1 MHAVPKSITAA
12 GGTGRPAE
20 SGYHLR
26 PTHRWPAISPRR
38 FAVRMHGGFAWALLL
53 LLLFD
58 LSTAVAAPGDAFM
71 RDIQALSSFG
81 DRSVGSPGNRQA
93 AVYIREALEANGFE
107 TVGSFRFSL
116 PVRRHSAAGLNFT
129 DRDENLTLYPLL
141 ANAVSPETV
150 RTEGIKGPL
159 IYAGSGRL
167 DEFNGREVAGAIVLM
182 EMNSGRN
189 WLNAANLG
197 ARALI
202 YLDRGQTPR
211 ALFEDKGELTPIQ
224 FPRLWA
230 PLKAFADIGLEPKQL
245 DAKAPPSVVLT
256 ADTRWTDVTAENI
269 FAFIPGRNP
278 ALAERLLIVEA
289 FYDSSVHVAG
299 QSPGADEACG
309 VATLLTLARLLR
321 EHPPARSIL
330 LLATDAH
337 HEALAGM
344 REAVWTFHARSKYF
358 ILKRKA
364 LSTRLK
370 RAKKIL
376 QTLKPENLTG
386 DEVDPLLAEVVGEA
400 IKSEVDRISRRLM
413 RLRLEDRSPETASAI
428 KALAQQRRT
437 LRTLGWK
444 QNYRD
449 ISPAERGWIERLIPG
464 VVSEYKGVR
473 KEFQRQLS
481 HLKQA
486 MAFRRVIRDK
496 EIDAVISLHLSSHG
510 DGVGAFNQGFQYK
523 LRPHRAS
530 ARVPVYSLMNDVL
543 NTAADRVHK
552 SLGFEDFFK
561 DSLRPSRRKPWFS
574 YLPDAPAMGGE
585 ISALGGYI
593 GLTLA
598 TTHDAR
604 PRWGTPSD
612 LPAHVDADFARRQ
625 SSFVSALL
633 QQLDQAPQ
641 YHEGSFPRIGL
652 SVLNGTAKFIR
663 HGELFARQPAPGTIL
678 LAFQGPARYHLQV
691 DRSGYFEIKGI
702 SDKKNVYDKVILE
715 GYRFDPDTGET
726 RWAIDKKQTGKARYR
741 VKMQRRYMETDLM
754 MFACR
759 QTNLFNLLEPRS
771 FRYMTKINLL
781 DARLE
786 AAPLKY
792 WWSRIDTRDSTMA
805 SLYLEP
811 ETRFKMTLSDTVLRK
826 KMILTGATERRP
838 EGVGYLVNDWPRL
851 YHTEYHVARDMW
863 KLLKP
868 RIDSLEEKGINDERL
883 QGLQAEGLDALQ
895 AAEAARVNRHYD
907 IFQENAAR
915 SWALA
920 SRVYDQVESTQKD
933 ILFGVLFYIALFV
946 PFAFCAERLIF
957 GYRNIHK
964 RIIAFSALLLLLI
977 AVIYNVHPAFDLA
990 FSPTV
995 VILAF
1000 FIIGLSLIVTLII
1013 FLRFEE
1019 EMSLLQHRAQR
1030 KSVEGISRWKAFVA
1044 SFFLGVSNLKRRRLR
1059 TVLTCSTLIILTFTI
1074 MSFTSV
1080 KSTRLHARIF
1090 YASQTPYQGF
1100 LLKNPD
1106 WRDLPPEALNTL
1118 TNAFVGQTAAAPRV
1132 WIETDDRTH
1141 ATRIPVMRGT
1151 AQFEAQGMVGLSRT
1165 ESDFTGLDQ
1174 ALLAG
1179 RWFENDDEAAVV
1191 IPKRMA
1197 DQLNIRAE
1205 DLGQATVTIWGSTYR
1220 VTGIF
1225 DSQLIMARTD
1235 LDGEPLTPVTFPSEV
1250 SAQMTEIE
1258 MEAMESGDDVR
1269 SFQSRYQHTP
1279 AELTLFM
1286 PFKTLMAA
1294 GGRLKAV
1301 ALMSAEASAVPAN
1314 TARHLADRF
1323 GLVLFSGE
1331 PQGTFLYHSSD
1342 TIQYSGVPNIFIPLV
1357 ISIFIV
1363 LNTMISSVYER
1374 KREIGIYTSVGLAP
1388 SHVSFLFIAEA
1399 MAFAVLSVV
1408 LGYLTAQT
1416 TAKLFANTALWS
1428 GITVNYS
1435 SLAGVAAMLLVIL
1448 VVLVSVIYPSRV
1460 AAEIAIPD
1468 VNRSWTMPDPKQ
1480 SRMSIPLPFLIKSD
1494 ELQSLGGFLLSHF
1507 EGHQDVSHGLFSTG
1521 QISFD
1526 WHPPG
1531 AENEK
1536 AHGTAAG
1543 FELTSRVWLA
1553 PFDFGIMQQVAI
1565 TFRPAPEEAGFFEI
1579 HVDLVREAGEVN
1591 AWGRINKAFVNDLR
1605 KQLLIWRSMDG
1616 WTLNHY
1622 EAHLAAQYDT
1632 PSRPE
1637 AIGMLE
1643 VGDDRKDT
1651 A

>member
-1 MHAVPKSITAA
+1 MPNRICMNE
-12 GGTGRPAE
+12 RPAAPF
-20 SGYHLR
+20 LR
-26 PTHRWPAISPRR
+26 AVGMAIC
-38 FAVRMHGGFAWALLL
+38 GWAWALLL
-53 LLLFD
+53 MNP
-58 LSTAVAAPGDAFM
+58 SAARAAPDERFIG
-71 RDIQALSSFG
+71 DIQTLAAFG
-81 DRSVGSPGNRQA
+81 DRSTGSPGNQQA
-93 AVYIREALEANGFE
+93 AIYIRKALEESGHE
-107 TVGSFRFSL
+107 TVSSFRFSL
-116 PVRRHSAAGLNFT
+116 PVRRHTAAA
-129 DRDENLTLYPLL
+129 LTFADNGGQVALYPLL
-141 ANAVSPETV
+141 ANAVSPDTV
-150 RTEGIKGPL
+150 GPEGIAGPL
-159 IYAGSGRL
+159 IYVGSGRL

-197 ARALI
+197 ARALVYI
-202 YLDRGQTPR
+202 DRGKTPR
-211 ALFEDKGELTPIQ
+211 SLFDDKSELTPIQ

-230 PLKAFADIGLEPKQL
+230 PIQAFAAIGREPAELKAAN
-245 DAKAPPSVVLT
+245 PPQVVLSS
-256 ADTRWTDVTAENI
+256 DTRWADVTAENI
-269 FAFIPGRNP
+269 YALVPGQDP
-278 ALAERLLIVEA
+278 EMADRLLIVEA
-289 FYDSSVHVAG
+289 FYDSSVHVVG

-309 VATLLTLARLLR
+309 IATLLALARQLR
-321 EHPPARSIL
+321 QQPPARSVL

-337 HEALAGM
+337 NEGLAGM

-370 RAKKIL
+370 RAKKVL
-376 QTLKPENLTG
+376 RELKLENLTA
-386 DEVDPLLAEVVGEA
+386 DAVDPLLAEVVGEA
-400 IKSEVDRISRRLM
+400 IKSEVDRISRQLM
-413 RLRLEDRSPETASAI
+413 RLRLEDRNPETAAAI
-428 KALAQQRRT
+428 RQLAMQRRT
-437 LRTLGWK
+437 LRTLSWK
-444 QNYRD
+444 QNYGD
-449 ISPAERGWIERLIPG
+449 ISAQERDWIERLIPG
-464 VVSEYKGVR
+464 VLNEYKAVR
-473 KEFQRQLS
+473 KEVQRQLS

-486 MAFRRVIRDK
+486 MSFRRAIRDK
-496 EIDAVISLHLSSHG
+496 EIDAVVSLHLSSHG
-510 DGVGAFNQGFQYK
+510 DGVGAFNQGFHYK

-543 NTAADRVHK
+543 DASAARVHE
-552 SLGFEDFFK
+552 SLGEEAFYK

-574 YLPDAPAMGGE
+574 YLPDQPAMGGE

-604 PRWGTPSD
+604 PRWGTPDD
-612 LPAHVDADFARRQ
+612 LPVHMNTDFAGRQ
-625 SSFVSALL
+625 SRFVTALL
-633 QQLDQAPQ
+633 QDLAGAPQ
-641 YHEGSFPRIGL
+641 YHEGQFPRIGL

-678 LAFQGPARYHLQV
+678 LAFQGPARYHLRV
-691 DRSGYFEIKGI
+691 DRSGFFEIRGI

-715 GYRFDPDTGET
+715 GYRFDPETGET
-726 RWAIDKKQTGKARYR
+726 RWAIDKKQTGKRRYR

-759 QTNLFNLLEPRS
+759 QTTLFNLLEPRS

-792 WWSRIDTRDSTMA
+792 WWSRIDTRNSTMA
-805 SLYLEP
+805 SLYMGP

-826 KMILTGATERRP
+826 KMILTGATDRRP
-838 EGVGYLVNDWPRL
+838 EGIGYLVKEWPRL
-851 YHTEYHVARDMW
+851 YHTEYHTARDMW

-883 QGLQAEGLDALQ
+883 RGLQDEGLKALKT
-895 AAEAARVNRHYD
+895 AETALGTRHYD

-946 PFAFCAERLIF
+946 PFAFCAERLVF

-964 RIIAFSALLLLLI
+964 RIVAFAALLLLLI

-1000 FIIGLSLIVTLII
+1000 FIIGLSFIVALII

-1019 EMSLLQHRAQR
+1019 EMSLLQHRARR
-1030 KSVEGISRWKAFVA
+1030 KNVEGISRWKAFVA

-1059 TVLTCSTLIILTFTI
+1059 TLLTCTTLIILTFTI

-1090 YASQTPYQGF
+1090 YAPDPPYQGF

-1106 WRDLPPEALNTL
+1106 WRDLPPEALNVL
-1118 TNAFVGQTAAAPRV
+1118 TNAFVDQTAAAPRV
-1132 WIETDDRTH
+1132 WIDTDDRTH
-1141 ATRIPVMRGT
+1141 ATRIPVIRGG
-1151 AQFEAQGMVGLSRT
+1151 AHFEAQGLVGLSRA
-1165 ESDFTGLDQ
+1165 EVRFTGMDQ

-1191 IPKRMA
+1191 IPQRMA
-1197 DQLNIRAE
+1197 DRLGIGPG
-1205 DLGQATVTIWGSTYR
+1205 DLGQARVIVWGSAYR

-1225 DSQLIMARTD
+1225 DSQLMAQRTD

-1250 SAQMTEIE
+1250 SARMTEIE

-1269 SFQSRYQHTP
+1269 SFQSRYQHAP

-1286 PFKTLMAA
+1286 PYKSLMAA

-1301 ALMSAEASAVPAN
+1301 ALMTAEANAAPRN
-1314 TARHLADRF
+1314 TAHHLADRF

-1331 PQGTFLYHSSD
+1331 PEGTFLYHSSD

-1416 TAKLFANTALWS
+1416 TAKLFADTALWS

-1460 AAEIAIPD
+1460 AADIAIPD

-1480 SRMSIPLPFLIKSD
+1480 SRIAIPLPFLIKTD

-1507 EGHQDVSHGLFSTG
+1507 QGHQDVSHGLFSTG

-1526 WHPPG
+1526 WRPPG
-1531 AENEK
+1531 STDEK
-1536 AHGTAAG
+1536 GETVAAG
-1543 FELTSRVWLA
+1543 FELASRVWLA
-1553 PFDFGIMQQVAI
+1553 PFDFGIMQQVTVA
-1565 TFRPAPEEAGFFEI
+1565 FRPAPEEAGFFEI
-1579 HVDLVREAGEVN
+1579 HVVLVREAGEVN

-1622 EAHLAAQYDT
+1622 EEHLAAQIEPT
-1632 PSRPE
+1632 SRPE
-1637 AIGMLE
+1637 ALDTPEEGE
-1643 VGDDRKDT
+1643 DRKDT